1 MLKELRVR
9 NLTVFSEAELHF
21 SPGLNVIVGE
31 NGTGKTHLLKA
42 AYSLL
47 AVSAEG
53 GRKYKETPPTKTTL
67 QTALAEKLTGVFR
80 PEALGRLARRRRG
93 RTRCDLALQFE
104 DGACDIACSFATNS
118 KTEVSV
124 DKAPLRWEQSEPI
137 YFPTREL
144 LSIYPDFVSVYER
157 HYLEFEETWRDTC
170 LLLGAPLR
178 KGPKEKSTSDILAP
192 IEKSMGGS
200 IVLESNGRFYL
211 KKPEGNMEIHL
222 VAEGHRKL
230 AMIARL
236 IASGILLQKNYL
248 FWDEPESNLN
258 PKLTKT
264 IARTILNLCQLNI
277 QIFIATHDLF
287 LLREL
292 DLLFK
297 EANRLNSRYFGLH
310 DDGEKVLVL
319 QSESIDDIG
328 DIASLDE
335 TLDQSNRY
343 LDSSSG
349 D

>member
-1 MLKELRVR
+1 MIPIICRIRSL
-9 NLTVFSEAELHF
+9 
-21 SPGLNVIVGE
+21 PD
-31 NGTGKTHLLKA
+31 TGDRRLFFKTK
-42 AYSLL
+42 
-47 AVSAEG
+47 
-53 GRKYKETPPTKTTL
+53 
-67 QTALAEKLTGVFR
+67 
-80 PEALGRLARRRRG
+80 
-93 RTRCDLALQFE
+93 
-104 DGACDIACSFATNS
+104 
-118 KTEVSV
+118 
-124 DKAPLRWEQSEPI
+124 
-137 YFPTREL
+137 
-144 LSIYPDFVSVYER
+144 
-157 HYLEFEETWRDTC
+157 
-170 LLLGAPLR
+170 
-178 KGPKEKSTSDILAP
+178 
-192 IEKSMGGS
+192 
-200 IVLESNGRFYL
+200 
-211 KKPEGNMEIHL
+211 
-222 VAEGHRKL
+222 
-230 AMIARL
+230 L

-264 IARTILNLCQLNI
+264 VARTMLNLCQLNI

-319 QSESIDDIG
+319 QGESIDDIG